1 MVSFSTGNVHRFPSA
16 DSDEGHVNGPDQ
28 NPHSMVLSGRI
39 QSVTCIL
46 SKAKKFQRRLQVSFS
61 PHGGK
66 EQKQVTHLHGA
77 SGTAGTI
84 KEIMIPFQHQ

>member
-39 QSVTCIL
+39 QSVTWRVSGIL

-66 EQKQVTHLHGA
+66 EQKEVTSA
-77 SGTAGTI
+77 WC
-84 KEIMIPFQHQ
+84 